1 MAKEIITAADVLAGK
16 TAGWCYSDAFK
27 EIYGYRPRGEYL
39 SSPEAEADFWNS
51 FEENLQR
58 VEEEAQDHLRLLG
71 EEHGRI
77 FLNWSAYYDFYEAQ
91 REAEYRAAEEAHA
104 AREAARLE
112 FCRRGSPQP
121 VIQAWEHG
129 DRLAA

>member
-27 EIYGYRPRGEYL
+27 SIYGYRPRGEYL
-39 SSPEAEADFWNS
+39 NSPEAEASFWNS
-51 FEENLQR
+51 YEEESQR
-58 VEEEAQDHLRLLG
+58 VEAEEQDTLRFYG

-77 FLNWSAYYDFYEAQ
+77 FPTFSAYYDFI
-91 REAEYRAAEEAHA
+91 EAEEERRYCEAKEARRAAQAEREEFH
-104 AREAARLE
+104 
-112 FCRRGSPQP
+112 RRGSPQP
-121 VIQAWEHG
+121 IIQAWEHG